1 MPPNAAESAAA
12 AADSAYRAGLLA
24 QYALV
29 AARYEAEVI
38 PAFGPL
44 ADAFSQWV
52 SAVTAAQ
59 QAGQLYDPFDE
70 LDPAPRDLILPRA
83 LDLGTGTG
91 IFASL
96 LRAHVTAVEGLDLSA
111 PMLRS
116 APRHESV
123 HYTVGDNHHLPYKRG
138 AFPLVGSAFGLN
150 NTAPKPVFR
159 ECLRVLR
166 PDGLLLY
173 QEWGARDALS
183 AIIDHALDAFAP
195 TDPDAFDLDDALL
208 EFLDADKPWYQ
219 QLQDADD
226 HQALL
231 KRVGFSLAW
240 AQEAAF
246 VTVPIEIAIF
256 IRYKLAFPGRR
267 ATVDAMSPAMR
278 ERFMTTLNEQLAPYA
293 DANGLLQWSPPLI
306 RVCAVK

>member
-52 SAVTAAQ
+52 SAAAAAQ

-70 LDPAPRDLILPRA
+70 LDPAPRRVFLPLA

-91 IFASL
+91 IFARG
-96 LRAHVTAVEGLDLSA
+96 LRAYVNAVEGIDLSA
-111 PMLRS
+111 PMLQA
-116 APRHESV
+116 APRPDV
-123 HYTVGDNHHLPYKRG
+123 VRFVIGDNHHLPYKRG
-138 AFPLVGSAFGLN
+138 IFPLLGSAFGLN

-173 QEWGARDALS
+173 QEWGARDEFS

-195 TDPDAFDLDDALL
+195 ADPDALDLDQALL

-231 KRVGFSLAW
+231 KRLGFKLAW

-246 VTVPIEIAIF
+246 VTVQIEIPTF

-267 ATVDAMSPAMR
+267 ATVEAMSVAMR
-278 ERFMTTLNEQLAPYA
+278 EQFMATLNDQLAPHA
-293 DANGLLQWSPPLI
+293 DATGALHWSPPLI
-306 RVCAVK
+306 RACAVK